1 MARRE
6 PFYKGFM
13 RRHGLDSFMFRCL
26 VIGMVLAVVAGSCLL
41 QLARVQLLQGRATAQ
56 AATDMRTSRITIRSN
71 RGRITDTNG
80 TVLAQSVERYNII
93 GIPDAATAFT
103 PVACGSKQ
111 AKTLG
116 YCHQVNGKPVGATGA
131 AAVARLLAPILK
143 VDALELGAKLNGDG
157 KYLIIKKD
165 VTPAV
170 KRKIDKLGLAGIV
183 YGELSSERVYA
194 ENTLLG
200 SLLGGVNDEGEG
212 AAGLESTLNET
223 LKGTDGYT
231 VYQRGLGGE
240 VIPGTVTESK
250 DAVDGKDVSLTI
262 DADVDW
268 YVKKVL
274 TEGVASFHAK
284 WGVAVVE
291 DCRTGEIIALEDSD
305 QIQAGSDQAKLNAS
319 RAVTQTFEP
328 GSVGKVPAMAAI
340 LQNGAHKIDDKFT
353 VPYEIDWNGQKFHD
367 SHEHGSE
374 HWTLA
379 GILRNSSN
387 VGMVMAAKNV
397 TPQQRHEMLTKFGI
411 GQPTGLDLPGE
422 TNGILASPSA
432 WDGRTK
438 DTVLFGQGYTVNPLQ
453 LTRAISVIAN
463 DGVIRKQSII
473 KSITDADGHVTDKV
487 HNEATRVIDEQYA
500 KQLRNAMESVG
511 EEYKAIAGVNGYR
524 VAAKTGTAEV
534 AGADGRLTSI
544 IADFVGI
551 LPADN
556 PRYVVTV
563 VMQDPDGTY
572 GGLTSGALF
581 AKIGEFLMQKYEV
594 PTSSPRTDAI
604 AVDW

>member
-1 MARRE
+1 MNFIKAFARRH
-6 PFYKGFM
+6 
-13 RRHGLDSFMFRCL
+13 RLDSFMMRCL
-26 VIGMVLAVVAGSCLL
+26 AIGLTLAVVAGACLI
-41 QLARVQLLQGRATAQ
+41 QLASVQLLQGRATAQ

-116 YCHQVNGKPVGATGA
+116 YCHQIDGKPVGATGA
-131 AAVARLLAPILK
+131 AAVARLLAPVLK

-157 KYLIIKKD
+157 MYLVIKKD

-212 AAGLESTLNET
+212 AAGLERTLNET

-231 VYQRGLGGE
+231 VYQRSNGGGA

-305 QIQAGSDQAKLNAS
+305 QIQAGSDSAKLNAS
-319 RAVTQTFEP
+319 KAVTQTFEP
-328 GSVGKVPAMAAI
+328 GSVGKVPALAAI
-340 LQNGAHKIDDKFT
+340 LESGAHKIDDKFT

-379 GILRNSSN
+379 GILSNSSN
-387 VGMVMAAKNV
+387 VGMVMAAKDV
-397 TPQQRHEMLTKFGI
+397 TPQQRYDMLTKFGI
-411 GQPTGLDLPGE
+411 GQSTGLDLPGE
-422 TNGILASPSA
+422 TNGVLTQSSS

-453 LTRAISVIAN
+453 LTRAISIIAN
-463 DGVIRKQSII
+463 DGVSRRQSVI
-473 KSITDADGHVTDKV
+473 KSVTDADGHVTDKV
-487 HNEATRVIDEQYA
+487 HNEATRVLDEEHARQI
-500 KQLRNAMESVG
+500 RNAMESVG
-511 EEYKAIAGVNGYR
+511 EEYKSTAGVEGYR

-544 IADFVGI
+544 VADFVGI

-556 PRYVVTV
+556 PRFVVTV
-563 VMQDPDGTY
+563 IMQDPDGTY

-581 AKIGEFLMQKYEV
+581 SKIGEFLMQKYEV
-594 PTSSPRTDAI
+594 PNSSPRTDAI